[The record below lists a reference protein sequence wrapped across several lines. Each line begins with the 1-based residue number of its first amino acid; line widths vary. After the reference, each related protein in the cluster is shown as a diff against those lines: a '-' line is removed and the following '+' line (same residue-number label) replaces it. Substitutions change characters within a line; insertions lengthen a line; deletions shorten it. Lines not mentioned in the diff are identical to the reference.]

1 MYCNNCGSKNS
12 EGSKFCNACG
22 AALVDGAANVMQ
34 FSLADNA
41 PAQKAGKSKAVWALI
56 KLVAGLGFIIGGY
69 FLGQNSG
76 WISKM
81 TSSSNA
87 GGAADMGSLVMYI
100 VGGLFLVDMIF
111 GLFRK
116 KK

>member
-41 PAQKAGKSKAVWALI
+41 PA
-56 KLVAGLGFIIGGY
+56 
-69 FLGQNSG
+69 GQNSG
-76 WISKM
+76 WISKT